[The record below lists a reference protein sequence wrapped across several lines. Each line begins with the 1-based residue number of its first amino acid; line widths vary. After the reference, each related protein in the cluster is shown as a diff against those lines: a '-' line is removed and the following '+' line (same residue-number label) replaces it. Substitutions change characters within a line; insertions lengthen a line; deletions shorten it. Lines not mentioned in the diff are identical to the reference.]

1 VVTDNEGLTGS
12 CELDVVAGGVPTAVC
27 PDDMTVP
34 TRTEVTL
41 HGDAVDDGTIV
52 AWSWE
57 VVSHDT
63 DTAPTLGSPAAQDTT
78 FWALRVGHYEMEL
91 TVVDDTGLSDS
102 CTFTVTTTPTGPDA
116 ICPPTIETTPL
127 TEVELVGRGEDDGR
141 VVGYRWELVSA
152 PTGSSAPGPAPATA
166 EVAYFTPDVAGQ
178 YRIRLVVT
186 DDDGLTGACE
196 FLVRATPS
204 EGLRVELFWNPPESS
219 SDHSDVDLHL
229 LHPSAPNWFH
239 NQGDC
244 YYANCNATAGMVL
257 EWDVPSYRPDNPRLD
272 IDDVDG
278 YGPEN
283 INVDEPLS
291 GHVYTVGVHYYHDH
305 SHGPS
310 NVHVK
315 IYCGTISIDPV
326 AEYGPERLTG
336 DLDPWEN
343 EFWKVAEVTWNGY
356 GCTVR
361 PIDVIVTAEEAA
373 SHR

>member
-1 VVTDNEGLTGS
+1 
-12 CELDVVAGGVPTAVC
+12 
-27 PDDMTVP
+27 
-34 TRTEVTL
+34 
-41 HGDAVDDGTIV
+41 
-52 AWSWE
+52 
-57 VVSHDT
+57 
-63 DTAPTLGSPAAQDTT
+63 
-78 FWALRVGHYEMEL
+78 
-91 TVVDDTGLSDS
+91 
-102 CTFTVTTTPTGPDA
+102 
-116 ICPPTIETTPL
+116 
-127 TEVELVGRGEDDGR
+127 
-141 VVGYRWELVSA
+141 VSA

-204 EGLRVELFWNPPESS
+204 EGLRVELFWNPPE
-219 SDHSDVDLHL
+219 DPYDTTDVDLHL

-239 NQGDC
+239 DTGDC
-244 YYANCNATAGMVL
+244 YFGNCNASSGAVL

-291 GHVYTVGVHYYHDH
+291 GHVYTVGVHYYSDDGQ
-305 SHGPS
+305 GPADAY
-310 NVHVK
+310 VK

-326 AEYGPERLTG
+326 AEYGPRTITTSTDWG
-336 DLDPWEN
+336 MND
-343 EFWKVAEVTWNGY
+343 FWKVAEVTWTGY

-361 PIDVIVTAEEAA
+361 DLGTIVSTEDAR
-373 SHR
+373 SRR